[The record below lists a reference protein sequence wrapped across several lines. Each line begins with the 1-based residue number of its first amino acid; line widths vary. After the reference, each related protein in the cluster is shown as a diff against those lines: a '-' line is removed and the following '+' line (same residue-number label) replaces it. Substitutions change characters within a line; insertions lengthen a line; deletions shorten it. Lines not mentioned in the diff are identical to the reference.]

1 MNETDL
7 LKGRLDEDTLNNLRE
22 HIGAESNEQTETAAT
37 SIISTLIAGLA
48 KNTENPDG
56 TNSLLSALDRDHD
69 GSILDDAMNI
79 LLGRRQPQ
87 NPKTTNGPGILE
99 HIFGNKQSKVNEVI
113 GRSSGL
119 DKSKILKLMITL
131 APLVLGALG
140 KAKRNRGIDGNGIS
154 DLLRGTVQRQ
164 TAQRKEMSLI
174 ERLLD
179 SDGDGNFMEE
189 IADLGSNVFLSNRK

>member
-7 LKGRLDEDTLNNLRE
+7 LKGRLDEETLNNLRE

-37 SIISTLIAGLA
+37 GIISTLIAGLA
-48 KNTENPDG
+48 KNTERPDG

-69 GSILDDAMNI
+69 GSILDDAMNL
-79 LLGRRQPQ
+79 LLGRKQPK
-87 NPKTTNGPGILE
+87 NPKTTNGQGILE
-99 HIFGNKQSKVNEVI
+99 HIFGNKQDKLNEVV

-119 DKSKILKLMITL
+119 DKSKIFKLMITL

-164 TAQRKEMSLI
+164 TAQRQEMSLI
-174 ERLLD
+174 ERLLN
-179 SDGDGNFMEE
+179 SDGNGNFMEE
-189 IADLGSNVFLSNRK
+189 IADLGSNAFLSNRK

>member
-1 MNETDL
+1 MNETEL
-7 LKGRLDEDTLNNLRE
+7 LKGRLDENTVNTLRE
-22 HIGAESNEQTETAAT
+22 HIGAESNEQTETAAS

-48 KNTENPDG
+48 KNTERPDG

-69 GSILDDAMNI
+69 GSILDDAWDV
-79 LLGRRQPQ
+79 LFGKRQPK

-99 HIFGNKQSKVNEVI
+99 HIFGNKQTQLNEVI

-154 DLLRGTVQRQ
+154 NLLRGTAQRQ
-164 TAQRKEMSLI
+164 SAQRQELSLI
-174 ERLLD
+174 SRLLD
-179 SDGDGNFMEE
+179 SDGDGNIMEE
-189 IADLGSNVFLSNRK
+189 IADFGSNAFLSNRK